1 MFAYSKLHN
10 YISITNLQN
19 NSQNCHQI
27 SFDESNIGSQN
38 HITYSHAYRQQI
50 SETSNFN
57 NSNTNQL
64 PAAISTSSG
73 SLPAVQ
79 ARLSL
84 NELCNGGVSLSQR
97 KRSYDIRSNALFDG
111 LPMATRRHSMARVHT
126 NAVEAPITKAINI
139 ISQAQEKT
147 TNDIV
152 KQSLDH
158 AIEILRSAELYNPV
172 NSLHENDKHTSAL
185 VSGLMSVSVRKIK

>member
-1 MFAYSKLHN
+1 
-10 YISITNLQN
+10 
-19 NSQNCHQI
+19 
-27 SFDESNIGSQN
+27 
-38 HITYSHAYRQQI
+38 
-50 SETSNFN
+50 
-57 NSNTNQL
+57 
-64 PAAISTSSG
+64 
-73 SLPAVQ
+73 
-79 ARLSL
+79 
-84 NELCNGGVSLSQR
+84 LCNGGVSLSQR

-126 NAVEAPITKAINI
+126 NSVEAPITKAINI

-172 NSLHENDKHTSAL
+172 NTLHENDKHTSAL
-185 VSGLMSVSVRKIK
+185 VSGLMSVSVKNKTELTYKYIIH

>member
-1 MFAYSKLHN
+1 MKLIIYLLSKLHN
-10 YISITNLQN
+10 YISITNIQH
-19 NSQNCHQI
+19 NSHNYQMP
-27 SFDESNIGSQN
+27 FYESNFGSNN
-38 HITYSHAYRQQI
+38 HIVDSHAYRQQL
-50 SETSNFN
+50 SDTSNVN
-57 NSNTNQL
+57 NNNNNNNNINNQL
-64 PAAISTSSG
+64 PMPITTSSG
-73 SLPAVQ
+73 SLPVVQ
-79 ARLSL
+79 GRLSL

-126 NAVEAPITKAINI
+126 NSVEAPITKAINI

-172 NSLHENDKHTSAL
+172 NTLHEY
-185 VSGLMSVSVRKIK
+185 V